1 MSLDVFDLLGRR
13 VAELASG
20 FHLPGEY
27 RYVWD
32 ASHNAAGVYFIRLRA
47 GEERIIEKIVIL
59 K

>member
-32 ASHNAAGVYFIRLRA
+32 AGNRAAGMYIIRLKTPQQSLA
-47 GEERIIEKIVIL
+47 EKLTIIK
-59 K
+59 